1 MEYTKNQLEAALAKA
16 QLDPEKHGKH
26 IKTLQ
31 RLLSTG
37 VFKKENSGSG
47 GGTANPESGSLVFD
61 ELNNDQS
68 YNDAL
73 NKFYS
78 GKAGGTV
85 NTINKG
91 AGLRESLTLSDH
103 QSIDRDND
111 GNITMSPEELKEKS
125 FELFNNAMLN
135 EVSLVR
141 FGNEINLMSPEER
154 DNLAYLYDV
163 YEKTKITGE
172 GSRSGFEQFKDAGNL
187 LTAPSTYVGGIG
199 LFGKAVVATAG
210 KGAFSAAMK
219 KMLKT
224 GLKGLTEAEKAI
236 VKEGGKEISKRSAK
250 VGALYAS
257 GFDAAQQAGIEMQLD
272 PEQEFSKTRLA
283 TATAFGAGLGYVLP
297 KAGPL
302 AGKLLRA
309 PASIINRNA
318 MGAGKIHRYPQRVGD
333 SLVKAFGGGPGARRG
348 VADEGKAKF
357 GSNTYEDG
365 QGNIDTLDVTQHGLN
380 VKNEVIE
387 ASKKAFDNFKE
398 AFQSLGELK
407 IKFGGKDT
415 PYNFDGGL
423 PVVKGQGAFDGS
435 ADESHQS
442 VLRLIDHITG
452 EKAGVPDW
460 PGLKNI
466 KYLLERGDIKPT
478 EALRKIRSAVGGA
491 TTDNSSTIKPF
502 RSVFQRLDKEVRQIF
517 KDSAKR
523 TGKGKEFDLIDRQYG
538 EFMKVNNH
546 AETQKLM
553 KEDSSQAIKMLK
565 SLSSTSKGNESLLN
579 EHNMR
584 LQKLSDYSST
594 RVNDVLDESGNL
606 IKPGESIRNQTL
618 ESSSAAAIRGVL
630 GDQMFS
636 GESAKG
642 FKTYL
647 STKQGRDVLK
657 KIYPQQKETVDR
669 LSKVMEAAADKPG
682 VGMFAMRLMTVGLT
696 GGIAVSGQLA
706 SAAITGLGYV
716 AIETL
721 LRSKWFATQ
730 AVKVFSRDKNKT
742 GVEAIKL
749 AGMLEKKGYSKEQA
763 NKILET
769 MLGSAA
775 WAYVLSDGDK
785 RKKIF
790 NGASKASDVALGG
803 IQEFGGLV
811 NRNTIQP
818 LKNTFKPVFDT
829 VSDILIKDN

>member
-1 MEYTKNQLEAALAKA
+1 MKYTLAELQTALSKAEAN
-16 QLDPEKHGKH
+16 PEKYQKH
-26 IKTLQ
+26 ISELK
-31 RLLSTG
+31 RLISSG
-37 VFKKENSGSG
+37 AFKDENSGG
-47 GGTANPESGSLVFD
+47 GGNTADPESGDLVFD
-61 ELNNDQS
+61 ELNNNQS
-68 YNDAL
+68 YNEAL
-73 NKFYS
+73 NTFYS

-103 QSIDRDND
+103 QSIDKDSD

-135 EVSLVR
+135 EVSLLR

-154 DNLAYLYDV
+154 DNLSILYDT
-163 YEKTKITGE
+163 YERTKITGE
-172 GSRSGFEQFKDAGNL
+172 GSRSGWEQFKDAGNI
-187 LTAPSTYVGGIG
+187 LTAPSTYAGGVGIVGRG
-199 LFGKAVVATAG
+199 AALTFAKGSFGAV
-210 KGAFSAAMK
+210 MK

-224 GLKGLTEAEKAI
+224 GLKGLSEAEKAI

-250 VGALYAS
+250 VGALYAG
-257 GFDAAQQAGIEMQLD
+257 GFDAAQQGIVEMQID
-272 PEQEFSKTRLA
+272 PEQQFSKTRLA
-283 TATAFGAGLGYVLP
+283 AATTLGAVAGYALP

-318 MGAGKIHRYPQRVGD
+318 MGAGKIFKYPQRVGD

-380 VKNEVIE
+380 IKNEVIE

-423 PVVKGQGAFDGS
+423 PVVKGQSAFDGS

-452 EKAGVPDW
+452 EEAGVPDW

-579 EHNMR
+579 EHNIR

-618 ESSSAAAIRGVL
+618 EDSSAAAIRGVL

-642 FKTYL
+642 FKNFL
-647 STKQGRDVLK
+647 STKQGRNVLK
-657 KIYPQQKETVDR
+657 KIYPEQKETVDR

-682 VGMFAMRLMTVGLT
+682 VGMFAMRVMTGVIAGGIALGGAVGSAVLT
-696 GGIAVSGQLA
+696 GGS
-706 SAAITGLGYV
+706 Y
-716 AIETL
+716 
-721 LRSKWFATQ
+721 
-730 AVKVFSRDKNKT
+730 
-742 GVEAIKL
+742 
-749 AGMLEKKGYSKEQA
+749 
-763 NKILET
+763 
-769 MLGSAA
+769 
-775 WAYVLSDGDK
+775 K

-803 IQEFGGLV
+803 IQEFGSLV

>member
-91 AGLRESLTLSDH
+91 AGFRDSLTLSDH

-318 MGAGKIHRYPQRVGD
+318 MGAGKIHRYPQKIGD
-333 SLVKAFGGGPGARRG
+333 ALVRSFGGGPGAKRG
-348 VADEGKAKF
+348 VADEGKDKF
-357 GSNTYEDG
+357 GANTYMDADG
-365 QGNIDTLDVTQHGLN
+365 NVDTMDITQHGQN
-380 VKNEVIE
+380 IKNEVIG

-415 PYNFDGGL
+415 PYNFDTGL
-423 PVVKGQGAFDGS
+423 PAIKGQGAFDDS
-435 ADESHQS
+435 LSESKDS
-442 VLRLIDHITG
+442 VFRLMDYILG
-452 EKAGVPDW
+452 EKTGAPQW
-460 PGLKNI
+460 QGLKNI
-466 KYLLERGDIKPT
+466 RFLLERGDIGPT

-491 TTDNSSTIKPF
+491 TTDNSD
-502 RSVFQRLDKEVRQIF
+502 SVKQLRPVFIRLNKEVRQVF
-517 KDSAKR
+517 KDAAKR
-523 TGKGKEFDLIDRQYG
+523 SNKGKEFNLIDKQYG
-538 EFMKVNNH
+538 EFIKVNNH

-565 SLSSTSKGNESLLN
+565 TLASTAKGNKSLLD
-579 EHNMR
+579 EHNTR

-618 ESSSAAAIRGVL
+618 EDSSVAAIRGIL

-647 STKQGRDVLK
+647 STQQGRDVLK
-657 KIYPQQKETVDR
+657 KIYPEQKETVDK

-682 VGMFAMRLMTVGLT
+682 VGMFAMRLMTGALT
-696 GGIAVSGQLA
+696 GGIAIAGQLG

-730 AVKVFSRDKNKT
+730 AVKVFGRDKNKS
-742 GVEAIKL
+742 GVEAIRL
-749 AGMLEKKGYSKEQA
+749 AGILEKKGFSKEQA
-763 NKILET
+763 NKVLET

-775 WAYVLSDGDK
+775 WAYILSDQDRRG
-785 RKKIF
+785 KIF

-803 IQEFGGLV
+803 IQEFGRLA
-811 NRNTIQP
+811 N
-818 LKNTFKPVFDT
+818 KHTFKPVFDT

>member
-1 MEYTKNQLEAALAKA
+1 MKYTLAELQTALSKAEAN
-16 QLDPEKHGKH
+16 PEKYQKH
-26 IKTLQ
+26 ISELK
-31 RLLSTG
+31 RLISSG
-37 VFKKENSGSG
+37 AFKDENSGG
-47 GGTANPESGSLVFD
+47 GGNTADPESGDLVFD
-61 ELNNDQS
+61 ELNNNQS
-68 YNDAL
+68 YNEAL
-73 NKFYS
+73 NTFYS

-103 QSIDRDND
+103 QSIDKDSD

-135 EVSLVR
+135 EVSLGR
-141 FGNEINLMSPEER
+141 FANEIEMMSPEER
-154 DNLAYLYDV
+154 ANLSILYDT
-163 YEKTKITGE
+163 YERTKITGE

-187 LTAPSTYVGGIG
+187 LTAPSTYFGGAFI
-199 LFGKAVVATAG
+199 
-210 KGAFSAAMK
+210 KGAMAPGVKIAFSAAMK

-224 GLKGLTEAEKAI
+224 GAKSLLPAEKA
-236 VKEGGKEISKRSAK
+236 VLKEVSSGVAKRSS
-250 VGALYAS
+250 VLGAGYAG
-257 GFDAAQQAGIEMQLD
+257 GFDAAQQAGVEMQID
-272 PEQEFSKTRLA
+272 PEQQFSKTRLA
-283 TATAFGAGLGYVLP
+283 AATTLGAVAGYALP
-297 KAGPL
+297 KAIPL

-318 MGAGKIHRYPQRVGD
+318 MGVGKVHRYPQKVGD
-333 SLVKAFGGGPGARRG
+333 SLVRSFGGGPGAKRG
-348 VADEGKAKF
+348 VADEGKDKF
-357 GSNTYEDG
+357 GANTYVDSD
-365 QGNIDTLDVTQHGLN
+365 GNIDTMDVTQHGLN
-380 VKNEVIE
+380 IKNEVIE
-387 ASKKAFDNFKE
+387 ASKKGFDNFKE

-407 IKFGGKDT
+407 IKFGSKDT

-452 EKAGVPDW
+452 EEAGVPNW

-491 TTDNSSTIKPF
+491 TTDNSSTVKPF

-523 TGKGKEFDLIDRQYG
+523 SGRGKDFNLIDKQYSD
-538 EFMKVNNH
+538 FIKVNNH

-565 SLSSTSKGNESLLN
+565 SLSSTSRGNKALLD
-579 EHNMR
+579 EHNTR

-618 ESSSAAAIRGVL
+618 EDSSAAAIRGIL

-657 KIYPQQKETVDR
+657 KIYPEQKETVDR

-721 LRSKWFATQ
+721 LRSKWFARQ
-730 AVKVFSRDKNKT
+730 AVKVFGRDKNKS
-742 GVEAIKL
+742 GAEAIRL

-775 WAYVLSDGDK
+775 WAYVLSDEDK
-785 RKKIF
+785 REKIF

-803 IQEFGGLV
+803 IQEFGRLA
-811 NRNTIQP
+811 N
-818 LKNTFKPVFDT
+818 KHTFKPVFDT